1 MRKVIEGY
9 VLERV
14 SNDQG
19 RWRLLHLLR
28 HTYLT
33 KEVEI
38 LRALSPKPQHLPEKS
53 RVRWGCTKRA
63 SKRSARHP
71 RIPHSLHDD
80 QRASENV
87 LCHGGG
93 PSEADGLGFPKCT
106 FEVLRVEH
114 ATCRPSSIDISSGSV

>member
-19 RWRLLHLLR
+19 RWRLLYILR

-63 SKRSARHP
+63 SKRPARHP
-71 RIPHSLHDD
+71 RIPHSLDD
-80 QRASENV
+80 YQRASENV
-87 LCHGGG
+87 LVMWLSHVAAEGW
-93 PSEADGLGFPKCT
+93 PSLADGSPQ
-106 FEVLRVEH
+106 RV
-114 ATCRPSSIDISSGSV
+114 